1 MVRRWFSR
9 IPKSRAARPA
19 GRAFADALEPRVLL
33 AGDVIISEFMAV
45 NTRTLAD
52 ENGDY
57 SDWIELNNRTN
68 EPIDLLGWH
77 LTDTHAQPDEWT
89 FPDVTLPAGG
99 YLVVFASA
107 KDRATAGQPL
117 HTNFKLS
124 SDGEYLALVRPDL
137 TVADAYDPYPE
148 QKPDMSFGVGAPSR
162 VTSRLVSAPTA
173 AKYLLPS
180 DNALGASWTAAD
192 FDDSAWTSAQTGIGY
207 EVTNG
212 TLPGLPAEIE
222 PNDTY
227 PAAAGNDGSA
237 NFGPVDD
244 GVYQFTARGSI
255 GAATDA
261 DFFSLG
267 ALEEGDRVTL
277 NLAGQ
282 PSGRGTLADPYVE
295 LYRLGSTQPVT
306 FNDDD
311 GAGKDAV
318 IHRFRVPANDTY
330 YLKAQAAVSGQL
342 GNYEVGVVLEN
353 GPGTPAPLT
362 NSTAV
367 VAEGEPNDTSAT
379 ATDASAAWR
388 AVLHRSV
395 TTGEL
400 STSADVDIYR
410 VKLNAGDTVTV
421 VADSTSDTDLRVW
434 LMNPNASTLA
444 AFDDGS
450 LVPAAPFETDEQD
463 ARINA
468 FTIGATGLYYV
479 RVQSNNALQGG
490 YRLEL
495 DLATATPPP
504 AAAWFSGVIGTNL
517 MAAMKGLHS
526 SALARVPFVATADE
540 IASFEKLVLGISYD
554 DGFVA
559 YLNGTEVA
567 RRNAPGAGPLSFDAV
582 ATADRPNNESV
593 VAESID
599 LSTFRNLLVDGQ
611 NVLAIHALNASAGD
625 EDFLIRP
632 ELLGTTALVEQPPGF
647 FSRPTPRQAN
657 PPIDSLGIVADTRFD
672 HDRGFYDA
680 PFDLVIS
687 SATPGAQIRYTTDG
701 TPPTATGGKLYTGP
715 VRIAATTTVRA
726 AAFKVGYVP
735 SNVDTETYLF
745 LDDVIRQSPNGVRP
759 PGWPASWGSNVVDYG
774 MDPDVVNNVAYRDS
788 LEDDLK
794 SIPTFSIVMKLDDL
808 FGTSGIYSNPRNDG
822 RAWERPASL
831 ELIYPDGT
839 KGFQSDIGLRV
850 RGGFSRSTSNPKHG
864 LRVFYR
870 AEYGDAELNFPLF
883 GPDGASHF
891 DGFDLRTFNNYSWS
905 FQGDARG
912 TFLRDQVN
920 RDLQLAMGQPAER
933 GDYYHLYINGQ
944 YWGLYN
950 TDERAEASY
959 GATYFGGKPDDYDVI
974 KADNDSGNQVRAT
987 DGNLTAWTDLYNTLK
1002 GTANITEAT
1011 YQRIQGNN
1019 PDGTPNPDYPVLV
1032 DVDNLIDYNLVIFYG
1047 GNLDAPVS
1055 QFINNNAGIN
1065 NFFAVRN
1072 RDPATRQGFRF
1083 FIHDAE
1089 HTFLDVNTDR
1099 TGPFPSGATVA
1110 TSNPH
1115 YFFQRLESNPNFRLR
1130 VADHIQKQ
1138 FFNGG
1143 PLSAQGVMNTFLRR
1157 KQEIDRAVVAE
1168 SARWG
1173 DSKVTTPLT
1182 RNANWLPEI
1191 QRIVGSY
1198 IPQRG
1203 NIVVAQL
1210 AADGLWP
1217 TTPRPVF
1224 GKFGGT
1230 VAPGYQLTIRPESFP
1245 APNTVYYTLD
1255 GSDPRLP
1262 NGSVSPAASAYA
1274 GPVVIDQGVTVR
1286 ARVLQG
1292 TTWSAMTEATFA
1304 VDSVPLRV
1312 TEVMYHPDAPPAGGA
1327 FTRGDFEFVEVQN
1340 AGVTPLDLSGVAF
1353 DKGITFTF
1361 PDGTTLEP
1369 GAYAVVVRNAAAF
1382 ASRYGDAVVPA
1393 GVFTG
1398 GLDDGG
1404 ERIRLVAPAWAGG
1417 QTLIDF
1423 AYSDAWQPSTDG
1435 PGYSLVPRDPA
1446 APPEA
1451 WEDPS
1456 RWRASRAPGGTPG
1469 AADPGPAQ
1477 GVAGRWLFYS
1487 RSPFDGTTGAF
1498 ADSSDDNATGN
1509 DKRALLP
1516 GERAGAANV
1525 TSFARGING
1534 LFVDLTNIPYG
1545 QAPTVADFVFRV
1557 GRGSNPATWAA
1568 APAPTLVA
1576 VRRGEGVG
1584 GSDRVTIGF
1593 ADGAIRNQWLQVTVL
1608 ATPRTGLAAPDVFY
1622 FGHLAGDAGDT
1633 RAGATSI
1640 AVDARDEAA
1649 VRRHLS
1655 RNPVTVTSFY
1665 DFNKDGVVTNTDYL
1679 MMRRALGTSL
1689 PTLTAPPS
1697 AAPAAAGT
1705 FSEQRV
1711 TTARVAPRRRDLLV
1725 DALPSAD
1732 APVVR

>member
-1 MVRRWFSR
+1 MLRSWFSR
-9 IPKSRAARPA
+9 NPRSRAARPA
-19 GRAFADALEPRVLL
+19 GRAVADALEPRTLL
-33 AGDVIISEFMAV
+33 AGDVIISELMAV
-45 NTRTLAD
+45 NTKTLAD

-57 SDWIELNNRTN
+57 SDWIELRTRGDQPVN
-68 EPIDLLGWH
+68 LLGWH
-77 LTDTHAQPDEWT
+77 LTDTHARPDEWT

-99 YLVVFASA
+99 YLLVWASQ

-137 TVADAYDPYPE
+137 TIADSYDPYPE

-162 VTSRLVSAPTA
+162 ATSRLVSAPTA

-180 DNALGASWTAAD
+180 DNALGTTWTAAD
-192 FDDSAWTSAQTGIGY
+192 FDDSTWASGQTGIGY
-207 EVTNG
+207 EVTTG
-212 TLPGLPAEIE
+212 TQPGLPAETE

-227 PAAAGNDGSA
+227 PAAAANDASY

-255 GAATDA
+255 GSATDA

-282 PSGRGTLADPYVE
+282 SSGRGTLADPYVE
-295 LYRLGSTQPVT
+295 LYRLGSAQPVT

-330 YLKAQAAVSGQL
+330 YVKAWPAVAGQL
-342 GNYEVGVVLEN
+342 GDYEVGVVLEN
-353 GPGTPAPLT
+353 GPGTPTPT
-362 NSTAV
+362 TTSTAV
-367 VAEGEPNDTSAT
+367 AAEAEPNDTPAAAT
-379 ATDASAAWR
+379 NASAAWR
-388 AVLHRSV
+388 AVRHRSA

-410 VKLNAGDTVTV
+410 VKLNAGDSVTV
-421 VADSTSDTDLRVW
+421 VADSTSATDLRVW
-434 LMNPNASTLA
+434 LMNPNGTTLA

-463 ARINA
+463 ARIDA

-479 RVQSNNALQGG
+479 RVQSNNALQGS

-495 DLATATPPP
+495 DLATTTPPP
-504 AAAWFSGVIGTNL
+504 AAAWFSGLTGTNV

-526 SALARVPFVATADE
+526 SALVRVPFVTSADE
-540 IASFEKLVLGISYD
+540 IASFEKLTLGVSYD

-567 RRNAPGAGPLSFDAV
+567 RRNAPGAGPLGFDAV
-582 ATADRPNNESV
+582 ATADRPNNESAI
-593 VAESID
+593 AESID
-599 LSTFRNLLVDGQ
+599 LSAFCNLLVDGQ
-611 NVLAIHALNASAGD
+611 NELAIHALNASADD

-647 FSRPTPRQAN
+647 FSRPTPRLPN
-657 PPIDSLGIVADTRFD
+657 PPIDSLGIVADTHFD
-672 HDRGFYDA
+672 RDRGFYDA

-701 TPPTATGGKLYTGP
+701 TPPTATSGKVYTGP
-715 VRIAATTTVRA
+715 VHVAATTTVRA

-745 LDDVIRQSPNGVRP
+745 LGDVVRQSPTGARP
-759 PGWPASWGSNVVDYG
+759 TGWPSSWGSNVVDYG

-788 LEDDLK
+788 IKDDLK

-808 FGTSGIYSNPRNDG
+808 FGTAGIYSNPSGDG

-831 ELIYPDGT
+831 ELIYPDGI
-839 KGFQSDIGLRV
+839 KGFQSDIGLRI
-850 RGGFSRSTSNPKHG
+850 RGGFSRSTGNPKHG

-870 AEYGDAELNFPLF
+870 AEYGDAELKFPLF

-905 FQGDARG
+905 FQGDPRG

-944 YWGLYN
+944 YWGIYN

-974 KADNDSGNQVRAT
+974 KADNDTGNQVRAT
-987 DGNLTAWTDLYNTLK
+987 DGNLSAWTDLYNTLR
-1002 GTANITEAT
+1002 GTANISEAT

-1019 PDGTPNPDYPVLV
+1019 PDGTPNPAYPVLV
-1032 DVDNLIDYNLVIFYG
+1032 DVDNLIDYNFVIFYG

-1115 YFFQRLESNPNFRLR
+1115 YFFQRLETNPNFRLR
-1130 VADHIQKQ
+1130 VADHVQKQ

-1143 PLSAQGVMNTFLRR
+1143 PLSPQGVMNTFLRR

-1173 DSKVTTPLT
+1173 DAKVATPLT

-1191 QRIVGSY
+1191 QRIVSSY
-1198 IPQRG
+1198 IPQRSS
-1203 NIVVAQL
+1203 IVVGQMAL
-1210 AADGLWP
+1210 DGLWP
-1217 TTPRPVF
+1217 AAAVPPVF
-1224 GKFGGT
+1224 GKLGGT
-1230 VAPGYQLTIRPESFP
+1230 VAPGYRLTIGPGSTP
-1245 APNTVYYTLD
+1245 SPNTVYYTLD

-1262 NGSVSPAASAYA
+1262 SGSVSPAAIAYA
-1274 GPVVIDQGVTVR
+1274 GPVAIDQGVTVR

-1304 VDSVPLRV
+1304 VDSIPLRV
-1312 TEVMYHPDAPPAGGA
+1312 TELMYHPDAPPADSP
-1327 FTRGDFEFVEVQN
+1327 FSRGDFEFVEVQN
-1340 AGVTPLDLSGVAF
+1340 VGSSPLDLSGVNF

-1361 PDGTTLEP
+1361 PDGTTLDP

-1404 ERIRLVAPAWAGG
+1404 ERIRLVAPQWAGG

-1423 AYSDAWQPSTDG
+1423 AYLDSWQPSTDG

-1451 WEDPS
+1451 WEDPA

-1487 RSPFDGTTGAF
+1487 RSPFDGTTGNF
-1498 ADSSDDNATGN
+1498 ADSSDDNATAA

-1516 GERAGAANV
+1516 GGRAGAANV
-1525 TSFARGING
+1525 SSFARGING
-1534 LFVDLTNIPYG
+1534 LFVDLTNVPFG
-1545 QAPTVADFVFRV
+1545 QAPTAADFVFRV
-1557 GRGSNPATWAA
+1557 GRSGNPSAWVA

-1608 ATPRTGLAAPDVFY
+1608 ATARTGLAAPDVFY
-1622 FGHLAGDAGDT
+1622 FGHLAGEAGDT
-1633 RAGATSI
+1633 RAAAAWI

-1649 VRRHLS
+1649 IRRHLS
-1655 RNPVTVTSFY
+1655 RNPVKATNAY

-1679 MMRRALGTSL
+1679 MMRRAIGTSL
-1689 PTLTAPPS
+1689 SMLTAP
-1697 AAPAAAGT
+1697 AAPAAAAL
-1705 FSEQRV
+1705 FSEQPV
-1711 TTARVAPRRRDLLV
+1711 ATTRAAPRRREALEDV
-1725 DALPSAD
+1725 LPSTEDPLA
-1732 APVVR
+1732 R